1 MSKGKRGTL
10 SSREIRRMNQRETQ
24 RQERKDAVA
33 AYWNLPEEERR
44 RRAAQSEYITNME
57 RNGITIE
64 DVNRAANEGYQQG
77 IALAQDAT
85 MKMCYAAMCL
95 ALKELHG
102 FGTKRCMQ
110 MLNAVDE
117 KIVYALTSE
126 ELINQV
132 FTDLK
137 IEINFKETM
146 PGERISER
154 EVRNE

>member
-1 MSKGKRGTL
+1 MSKGRRGAM
-10 SSREIRRMNQRETQ
+10 SSREIRRQNQRENL

-44 RRAAQSEYITNME
+44 RRAAQSQYITSME

-77 IALAQDAT
+77 IALAQEVT
-85 MKMCYAAMCL
+85 MKACYAAMCL
-95 ALKELHG
+95 VLKELHG
-102 FGTKRCMQ
+102 FGAKRCME

-117 KIVYALTSE
+117 KITYALTSE

-137 IEINFKETM
+137 IEINFNETM
-146 PGERISER
+146 PGERITEK
-154 EVRNE
+154 EN

>member
-1 MSKGKRGTL
+1 MGKGRRGAM
-10 SSREIRRMNQRETQ
+10 SSREIRRQNARENM
-24 RQERKDAVA
+24 RQERKEQVQ

-44 RRAAQSEYITNME
+44 RRAAQSQYITNIE

-77 IALAQDAT
+77 IALAQEAT
-85 MKMCYAAMCL
+85 MKACYAAMCL

-102 FGTKRCMQ
+102 FGTKRCMAV
-110 MLNAVDE
+110 LNAVDE

-132 FTDLK
+132 FRDLE
-137 IEINFKETM
+137 IEINFKEEM

-154 EVRNE
+154 GA

>member
-1 MSKGKRGTL
+1 M
-10 SSREIRRMNQRETQ
+10 SSREIRRQNERETQ
-24 RQERKDAVA
+24 RQQRKDAVA

-77 IALAQDAT
+77 ISLATEAT
-85 MKMCYAAMCL
+85 MKSCYAAMCL

-117 KIVYALTSE
+117 RVVYSLTSE
-126 ELINQV
+126 ELIEQV
-132 FTDLK
+132 FRDLK
-137 IEINFKETM
+137 IQINFKETM
-146 PGERISER
+146 PGERISEQ
-154 EVRNE
+154 EG

>member
-1 MSKGKRGTL
+1 MSKGRRGVM

-44 RRAAQSEYITNME
+44 RRAAQSQYITSME

-77 IALAQDAT
+77 IALAQEAT
-85 MKMCYAAMCL
+85 MKACYAAMCL
-95 ALKELHG
+95 ALKEIHG
-102 FGTKRCMQ
+102 FGAKRCME

-117 KIVYALTSE
+117 KIVYSLTSE
-126 ELINQV
+126 ELIEQV
-132 FTDLK
+132 FKDLG
-137 IEINFKETM
+137 ITINFKDEI
-146 PGERISER
+146 PGERIQ
-154 EVRNE
+154 EV